1 MKITLDTKS
10 LLLGFLG
17 AGLMFT
23 AISFKNGQSPFIGKY
38 RTEVNANNMVVIL
51 DSETGNYII
60 APPIQQSGKTTW
72 IKGEFNKTFS
82 AAIDNKKES
91 K

>member
-23 AISFKNGQSPFIGKY
+23 AISFKNERGPLIGRY

-51 DSETGNYII
+51 DTESGDYII
-60 APPIQQSGKTTW
+60 APALQEGGKATW
-72 IKGEFNKTFS
+72 FKGEFDKTFI
-82 AAIDNKKES
+82 AAIDNKR
-91 K
+91 

>member
-23 AISFKNGQSPFIGKY
+23 AISFKNGQDQIGGRY
-38 RTEVNANNMVVIL
+38 RTEVNANNLILIL
-51 DSETGNYII
+51 DTETGNYII
-60 APPIQQSGKTTW
+60 APNLQEAGKATW
-72 IKGEFNKTFS
+72 FKGDFNRTFS
-82 AAIDNKKES
+82 TAVDNKR
-91 K
+91 

>member
-23 AISFKNGQSPFIGKY
+23 AISFKNDRGPLIGRY
-38 RTEVNANNMVVIL
+38 STEVNANNMVVIL
-51 DSETGNYII
+51 DTESGDYII
-60 APPIQQSGKTTW
+60 APPVQQTGKTTW
-72 IKGEFNKTFS
+72 IKGEFEKTFK
-82 AAIDNKKES
+82 AAVDNKREQK
-91 K
+91 

>member
-23 AISFKNGQSPFIGKY
+23 AISFKNGQDQNIGRY
-38 RTEVNANNMVVIL
+38 RTEVNANNLVVIL
-51 DSETGNYII
+51 DTETGNYII
-60 APPIQQSGKTTW
+60 GPGIQPFGKVQW
-72 IKGEFNKTFS
+72 IKGEFDKTFS
-82 AAIDNKKES
+82 TALDNKKEP